1 MREKHAWL
9 QDFYIILSWNIQRTY
24 VFINTIL
31 VIVIFRVDNVLI
43 LQKLYVIVD
52 LVLIAPIIQT
62 ISETCCYRVLLAFP
76 ARLLHL
82 VQTST

>member
-24 VFINTIL
+24 VFVNTIL
-31 VIVIFRVDNVLI
+31 VIVLFRVDK
-43 LQKLYVIVD
+43 KLYVIVD

-62 ISETCCYRVLLAFP
+62 ISETCCYRVLLTFP

>member
-31 VIVIFRVDNVLI
+31 VIVLFRVDK
-43 LQKLYVIVD
+43 KLYVIVD
-52 LVLIAPIIQT
+52 LVLIAPKIQT
-62 ISETCCYRVLLAFP
+62 ISETCCYRVLLTFP

>member
-24 VFINTIL
+24 VFININL
-31 VIVIFRVDNVLI
+31 VIVLFRVDNVLF

-62 ISETCCYRVLLAFP
+62 ISDTCCYRVLLTFP

>member
-31 VIVIFRVDNVLI
+31 VIVLFRVDK
-43 LQKLYVIVD
+43 KLYVIVD

-62 ISETCCYRVLLAFP
+62 ISETCCYRVLLTFP

>member
-31 VIVIFRVDNVLI
+31 VIVLFRVDNVLF

-62 ISETCCYRVLLAFP
+62 ISETC
-76 ARLLHL
+76 
-82 VQTST
+82 